1 MIIEIKAKNK
11 IIPIESL
18 GNLNRTKTIIRKN
31 DARQKIDNVYSNTF
45 DKAIEMKAK
54 RKNDRKQK
62 RENSY
67 QLRATKRG
75 LI

>member
-1 MIIEIKAKNK
+1 MLVEIKVKNK
-11 IIPIESL
+11 IIPIETL
-18 GNLNRTKTIIRKN
+18 GNLNRTKNIVRKN
-31 DARQKIDNVYSNTF
+31 ESKQKIENAYSNTF
-45 DKAIEMKAK
+45 DKAIELKAK

-62 RENSY
+62 RQNAY

>member
-18 GNLNRTKTIIRKN
+18 GNLNRTKNIIRKN
-31 DARQKIDNVYSNTF
+31 EAKQRIDNVYSNTF
-45 DKAIEMKAK
+45 DRAIEMKVK

-62 RENSY
+62 RENAY
-67 QLRATKRG
+67 QMRASKRG

>member
-11 IIPIESL
+11 HIPLDSL
-18 GNLNRTKTIIRKN
+18 GNLNRTKNLIRKN
-31 DARQKIDNVYSNTF
+31 EAKQKIDNTYSNTF

-54 RKNDRKQK
+54 RNNDRKQK
-62 RENSY
+62 RENAY
-67 QLRATKRG
+67 QMRASKRG

>member
-18 GNLNRTKTIIRKN
+18 GNLNRTKNIIRKN
-31 DARQKIDNVYSNTF
+31 DAKQRIDNAYNNTF
-45 DKAIEMKAK
+45 DKAIEMKVK

-62 RENSY
+62 RENAY
-67 QLRATKRG
+67 QMRATKRG